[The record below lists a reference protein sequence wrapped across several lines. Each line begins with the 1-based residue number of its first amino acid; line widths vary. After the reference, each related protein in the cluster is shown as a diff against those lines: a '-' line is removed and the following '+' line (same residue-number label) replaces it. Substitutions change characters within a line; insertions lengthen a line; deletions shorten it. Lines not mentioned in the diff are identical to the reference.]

1 MTERAK
7 HILIKYRRPILF
19 VIIGGINTGVDFMLF
34 IALSRLTPMRVEIC
48 QALGY
53 TGGLV
58 CSFILNRSYTF
69 RDAEKSNAAYR
80 IVRFIFVN
88 ALSLAVGSFGI
99 GLLAKLMNKY
109 FAKVLITF
117 VTMAINYIGYKLFVF
132 RIKEK

>member
-7 HILIKYRRPILF
+7 HYLIKYRRPLLF
-19 VIIGGINTGVDFMLF
+19 VIIGGINTGIDFMFF
-34 IALSRLTPMRVEIC
+34 IALSRLTPLRVEYC

-53 TGGLV
+53 LSGLV

-69 RDAEKSNAAYR
+69 KDAEKDNAAR
-80 IVRFIFVN
+80 SVVRFIFVN
-88 ALSLAVGSFGI
+88 AISLAVGSYGI

-109 FAKVLITF
+109 VAKVLITF

-132 RIKEK
+132 KIKEK

>member
-7 HILIKYRRPILF
+7 YILVRYRRLILF
-19 VIIGGINTGVDFMLF
+19 VIIGGINTGVDFMIF
-34 IALSRLTPMRVEIC
+34 IALSRLTPLRVEYC

-53 TGGLV
+53 TSGLV
-58 CSFILNRSYTF
+58 CSFILNRSFTF
-69 RDAEKSNAAYR
+69 KDAEKGNSAYR

-88 ALSLAVGSFGI
+88 ALSLAVGSYGI

-109 FAKVLITF
+109 VAKVLITF

-132 RIKEK
+132 KIKEK